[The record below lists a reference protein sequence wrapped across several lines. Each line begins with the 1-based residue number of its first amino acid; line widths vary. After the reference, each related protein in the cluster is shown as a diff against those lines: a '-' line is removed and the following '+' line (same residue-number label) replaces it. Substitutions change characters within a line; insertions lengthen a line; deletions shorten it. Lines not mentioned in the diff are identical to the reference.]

1 MSLSIILAVLMSI
14 ETGGERHPATAV
26 GDNGKAIG
34 ILQIHKSVVTDVNAR
49 YGTHYVW
56 PADCKDPAKSKD
68 IATKYLTMYGKGKTP
83 VQLARIWNGGPE
95 GDHPQKDPK
104 AEARLKKYEEK
115 FRSRIWK
122 AAGPR

>member
-1 MSLSIILAVLMSI
+1 MSIILAILMAI

-34 ILQIHKSVVTDVNAR
+34 VLQIHKSVVIDVNER
-49 YGTHYVW
+49 YGTRYQW

-68 IATKYLTMYGKGKTP
+68 IAVKYLTRYGKGKSP
-83 VQLARIWNGGPE
+83 EALARIWNGGPE

-104 AEARLKKYEEK
+104 AEARLKKYVEK
-115 FRSRIWK
+115 FREKQRTIVGK
-122 AAGPR
+122 